1 MPVLAVPGPVT
12 SAASQGCHRMI
23 REQEARLVGTA
34 REVVEEIGPM
44 GVSDDGDGRW
54 ARALDGLSGD
64 MASVYEALPAV
75 GAVSVQQLS
84 EASGLLVER
93 VRAALPLLEL
103 EGHVQREGAGWAR
116 SV

>member
-1 MPVLAVPGPVT
+1 
-12 SAASQGCHRMI
+12 MI

-64 MASVYEALPAV
+64 MAAVYEALPAV
-75 GAVSVQQLS
+75 GAVSAQQLS

-103 EGHVQREGAGWAR
+103 EGHVQREGAGWSR
-116 SV
+116 SA